1 MKYKNVVKAEFISR
15 PNRFIAN
22 VNLNGDIKTVHVKN
36 TGRCRELLL
45 PGSVVYLAKGE
56 NPARKTEY
64 DLIAVEKA
72 KKNGVLLINMDS
84 QIPNCVCEEL
94 LRSGVIFSSDAIIK
108 REYTHKSS
116 RFDFYIEEGERRI
129 LLEVK
134 GCTLENNGI
143 ASFPDAPTER
153 GVKHVRELI
162 SSISEGYEAYI
173 VFIIQMNGVYEFR
186 PNDITHVGF
195 GDALRDAERHGV
207 KILAYDCR
215 VTPDTII
222 FDKEIPIN
230 LDTGAEIL

>member
-72 KKNGVLLINMDS
+72 KENGVLLINMDS

-162 SSISEGYEAYI
+162 SAINEG
-173 VFIIQMNGVYEFR
+173 
-186 PNDITHVGF
+186 
-195 GDALRDAERHGV
+195 
-207 KILAYDCR
+207 
-215 VTPDTII
+215 
-222 FDKEIPIN
+222 
-230 LDTGAEIL
+230 